1 MVRPGPVGEP
11 STIRAD
17 GVKMVYIGHMEN
29 NHAILNYFT
38 DDEWDALFE
47 AICEYQDHGP
57 EESDMSA
64 QIQSKISKL
73 FNWNSWATIL
83 TSTTWLRW
91 VMISKT

>member
-1 MVRPGPVGEP
+1 
-11 STIRAD
+11 
-17 GVKMVYIGHMEN
+17 MVYIGHMEK

-73 FNWNSWATIL
+73 FN
-83 TSTTWLRW
+83 
-91 VMISKT
+91 